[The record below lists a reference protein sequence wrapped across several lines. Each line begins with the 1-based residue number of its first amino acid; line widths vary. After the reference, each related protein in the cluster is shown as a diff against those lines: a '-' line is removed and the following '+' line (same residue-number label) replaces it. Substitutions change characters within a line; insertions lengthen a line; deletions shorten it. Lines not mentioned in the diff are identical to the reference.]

1 MVLSA
6 LKQFI
11 PRASD
16 PYPKGIMAILNKFEA
31 RSLDDPGISLLK
43 KAYEYGEKAHKG
55 QKRRSG
61 EPYFIHCIQVAE
73 TLSEWNCDN
82 DTIAAGILHDTIEDT
97 DITKEDIAS
106 EFNPTIAELVWGVS
120 KLSGIKF
127 NSRQQKQA
135 ENFMRLFLNVA
146 DDIRVIIIKFAD
158 RLHNMKTLN
167 HLPLLKQQRIA
178 RETRDVFAPLAHRL
192 GMGRLKSEFED
203 LCLGVIDPDGFKHL
217 EKKVNTTK
225 TQREKYI
232 DEFIKPINEQLAK
245 DNVNIEIFG
254 RAKHY
259 YSIYRKMKTRG
270 KLFEDI
276 FDLLAI
282 RIIVDKVEDCYMV
295 LGHIHQ
301 LYKPLI
307 ERFKDYISTPKING
321 YQSLHTTVFGKQGR
335 LVEVQ
340 IRTKS
345 MDRIAEVGV
354 AAHWVYK
361 EKGSVKSP
369 DEDYNKQVEWLREL
383 VDVLQSEDKNPEEF
397 FNLLKIDLF
406 QEEIFIFSPKGD
418 LFRLAIG
425 STPVDFA
432 FNVHTQVGIHCIGAK
447 VNGKMVPLNTE
458 LHNSDTVEI
467 LTSPNHHP
475 SMAWLKFVKTGK
487 AQSIIKRWYN
497 KEEFQRSVALGKEM
511 LDKTLRRLKKSSL
524 IKEIQKDPET
534 AGYPNLEALYSVVGR
549 GQLTIRKLLEKY
561 IPEEMELS
569 SIPTAETLTERFISR
584 ARGVSKGILVDGIE
598 NAMLNFGKCCNPIPG
613 DDIVGFVTRGR
624 GVSVHKSD
632 CRNLPVS
639 ESEERII
646 PVEWNTSRNQSFIA
660 RLKITAEDRKQLLR
674 DVAEKL
680 GLLDINIVNLEFS
693 ASEGIATGNLIIQV
707 RDTRQYDKIKR
718 NLKSIKG
725 IIHLERK

>member
-1 MVLSA
+1 MLHTLRQILPKS
-6 LKQFI
+6 
-11 PRASD
+11 SNT
-16 PYPKGIMAILNKFEA
+16 YPKEILTILNKFES
-31 RSLDDPGISLLK
+31 RGQDDPGVLLVK
-43 KAYEYGEKAHKG
+43 KAYEFGEKAHKG

-61 EPYFIHCIQVAE
+61 EPYFIHCVHVAE
-73 TLSEWNCDN
+73 TLAEWNCDN
-82 DTIAAGILHDTIEDT
+82 DTIIAGLLHDTIEDT
-97 DITKEDIAS
+97 IISKEDIAR
-106 EFNPTIAELVWGVS
+106 EFNPTIADLVWGVS

-127 NSRQQKQA
+127 ISRQEKQA

-146 DDIRVIIIKFAD
+146 NDVRVIIIKFAD

-167 HLPLLKQQRIA
+167 HLPILKQQRIA

-192 GMGRLKSEFED
+192 GMGKLKSEFED
-203 LCLGVIDPDGFKHL
+203 LCLGVIDPDGYKSL
-217 EKKVNTTK
+217 QKKVNSTK

-232 DEFIKPINEQLAK
+232 EDFIQPIRIELSKYQLEF
-245 DNVNIEIFG
+245 EIFG

-282 RIIVDKVEDCYMV
+282 RIIVQNPEDCYMV
-295 LGHIHQ
+295 LGYVHQ
-301 LYKPLI
+301 IYKPLI

-321 YQSLHTTVFGKQGR
+321 YQSLHTTVFGKLGK

-340 IRTKS
+340 IRTLG
-345 MDRIAEVGV
+345 MDQIAEVGV

-361 EKGSVKSP
+361 DKGSVKS
-369 DEDYNKQVEWLREL
+369 DDDDYNKQIEWLREL

-406 QEEIFIFSPKGD
+406 QEEIFIFTPKGD
-418 LFRLAIG
+418 LFRLPVG

-447 VNGKMVPLNTE
+447 VNGKMVPLNTR
-458 LHNSDTVEI
+458 LQNSDTVEI

-487 AQSIIKRWYN
+487 AKSIIKRWFN
-497 KEEFQRSVALGKEM
+497 KEEFQRSVDLGKEM
-511 LDKTLRRLKKSSL
+511 LEKTLRRLKKSSL
-524 IKEIQKDPET
+524 IKEINSDPEK
-534 AGYPNLEALYSVVGR
+534 AGFSGIEMLYSVIGK
-549 GQLTIRKLLEKY
+549 GQLTIRRLLEKY
-561 IPEEMELS
+561 LPEDTDLGETLS
-569 SIPTAETLTERFISR
+569 TETLTERFISR
-584 ARGVSKGILVDGIE
+584 ARGASKGILVDGIE

-613 DDIVGFVTRGR
+613 DKIVGFVTRGR
-624 GVSVHKSD
+624 GVSVHRSD
-632 CRNLPVS
+632 CKNLPVS
-639 ESEERII
+639 ESEERLI
-646 PVEWNTSRNQSFIA
+646 PVEWNTSRGQSFIA

-680 GLLDINIVNLEFS
+680 GTYDINIVSLDFS
-693 ASEGIATGNLIIQV
+693 ASEGIATGNLIIQI
-707 RDTRQYDKIKR
+707 RDTKQYDKIR
-718 NLKSIKG
+718 KSIRAING
-725 IIHLERK
+725 VIQLERR

>member
-1 MVLSA
+1 MLHTLRQILPKS
-6 LKQFI
+6 
-11 PRASD
+11 SNT
-16 PYPKGIMAILNKFEA
+16 YPKEILTILNKFES
-31 RSLDDPGISLLK
+31 RGQDDPGVLLVK
-43 KAYEYGEKAHKG
+43 KAYEFGVKAHKG

-61 EPYFIHCIQVAE
+61 EPYFIHCVHVAE
-73 TLSEWNCDN
+73 TLAEWNCDN
-82 DTIAAGILHDTIEDT
+82 DTIIAGLLHDTIEDT
-97 DITKEDIAS
+97 IISKEDIAR
-106 EFNPTIAELVWGVS
+106 EFNPTIADLVWGVS

-127 NSRQQKQA
+127 ISRQEKQA

-146 DDIRVIIIKFAD
+146 NDVRVIIIKFAD

-167 HLPLLKQQRIA
+167 HLPILKQQRIA

-192 GMGRLKSEFED
+192 GMGKLKSEFED
-203 LCLGVIDPDGFKHL
+203 LCLGVIDPDGYKSL
-217 EKKVNTTK
+217 QKKVNSTK

-232 DEFIKPINEQLAK
+232 EDFIQPIRIELSKYQLEF
-245 DNVNIEIFG
+245 EIFG

-282 RIIVDKVEDCYMV
+282 RIIVQNPEDCYMV
-295 LGHIHQ
+295 LGYVHQ
-301 LYKPLI
+301 IYKPLI

-321 YQSLHTTVFGKQGR
+321 YQSLHTTVFGKLGK

-340 IRTKS
+340 IRTLG
-345 MDRIAEVGV
+345 MDQIAEVGV

-361 EKGSVKSP
+361 DKGSVKS
-369 DEDYNKQVEWLREL
+369 DDDDYNKQIEWLREL

-406 QEEIFIFSPKGD
+406 QEEIFIFTPKGD
-418 LFRLAIG
+418 LFRLPVG

-447 VNGKMVPLNTE
+447 VNGKMVPLNTR
-458 LHNSDTVEI
+458 LQNSDTVEI

-487 AQSIIKRWYN
+487 AKSIIKRWFN
-497 KEEFQRSVALGKEM
+497 KEEFQRSVDLGKEM
-511 LDKTLRRLKKSSL
+511 LEKTLRRLKKSSL
-524 IKEIQKDPET
+524 IKEINSDPEK
-534 AGYPNLEALYSVVGR
+534 AGFSGIEMLYSVIGK
-549 GQLTIRKLLEKY
+549 GQLTIRRLLEKY
-561 IPEEMELS
+561 LPEDTDLGETLS
-569 SIPTAETLTERFISR
+569 TETLTERFISR
-584 ARGVSKGILVDGIE
+584 ARGASKGILVDGIE

-613 DDIVGFVTRGR
+613 DKIVGFVTRGR
-624 GVSVHKSD
+624 GVSVHRSD
-632 CRNLPVS
+632 CKNLPVS
-639 ESEERII
+639 ESEERLI
-646 PVEWNTSRNQSFIA
+646 PVEWNTSRGQSFIA

-680 GLLDINIVNLEFS
+680 GTYDINIVSLDFS
-693 ASEGIATGNLIIQV
+693 ASEGIATGNLIIQI
-707 RDTRQYDKIKR
+707 RDTKQYDKIR
-718 NLKSIKG
+718 KSIRAING
-725 IIHLERK
+725 VIQLERK